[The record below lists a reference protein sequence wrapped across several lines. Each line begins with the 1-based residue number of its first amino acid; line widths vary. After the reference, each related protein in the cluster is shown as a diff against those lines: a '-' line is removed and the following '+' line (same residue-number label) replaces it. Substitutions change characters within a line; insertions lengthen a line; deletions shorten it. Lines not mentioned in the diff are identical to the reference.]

1 MVEPELLLVGRIQ
14 RAHGLSGEVSVEVL
28 TDFPERFTAG
38 CRLIWRRE
46 GQASRDLTV
55 SGARRHGDRML
66 VRFEGWVGVDAVR
79 PLLGGELCVPADRAF
94 PAPEGFFYSH
104 EIRGFACEDP
114 RGASLGIAAGV
125 EGTPAGPL
133 LSLTLPSGRE
143 ALVPFVAEMV
153 VRIDREARRVVLDLP
168 EGLLDL

>member
-1 MVEPELLLVGRIQ
+1 M
-14 RAHGLSGEVSVEVL
+14 EVL

-46 GQASRDLTV
+46 GQPTRDLTV
-55 SGARRHGDRML
+55 AGARPHGDRML
-66 VRFEGWVGVDAVR
+66 ILFEGVTGVDAVR
-79 PLLGGELCVPADRAF
+79 PLLGGELCVPAERAF

-114 RGASLGIAAGV
+114 RGARLGTAAGV
-125 EGTPAGPL
+125 ERTPAGAL
-133 LSLTLPSGRE
+133 LSITLPSGRE

-153 VRIDREARRVVLDLP
+153 VRIDREARRIVLDLP
-168 EGLLDL
+168 DGLLNL